1 MRKLIFLDMTAWV
14 ACAALAAACSRQ
26 PVATPR
32 PVKVKTMQAQRQTVA
47 DGQVYSGTVEETAG
61 TALSFAV
68 SGTVTQVCVHE
79 GQRVAKGTL
88 VAVLD
93 ETTLRDAHAATEA
106 AKEQAED
113 AYRRMKQ
120 LYEAG
125 SLPEIDWVEV
135 QSNLKQ
141 AQSAERM
148 ARKQLDDARL
158 YAPFAGVV
166 SQKTVEVGQNVMPG
180 MQVAKLVTVRRVK
193 VNVAVPESEIS
204 HVKVGQ
210 AVVVTVPALGDRV
223 FVGKV
228 TEKGI
233 AAHPLSRTYSIKAE
247 VDNASGDLLP
257 GMIGNMQIATSASAM
272 HYVLPSS
279 VVQTDEHNRHYLWLA
294 EKGKA
299 VRRPVVLGTLLPE
312 GVVIASGLAEGDWVI
327 VEGQQ
332 KISEGISVAL

>member
-1 MRKLIFLDMTAWV
+1 MRKLILDMAVCV
-14 ACAALAAACSRQ
+14 ACAVLATACSQQ
-26 PVATPR
+26 PAATPS
-32 PVKVKTMQAQRQTVA
+32 PVKVKAVQAHRQVVA
-47 DGQVYSGTVEETAG
+47 GGQAYSGTVEETAG

-68 SGTVTQVCVHE
+68 GGTVTQVFVHE

-93 ETTLRDAHAATEA
+93 DVTLRDAHAATVA

-120 LYEAG
+120 LHDAG
-125 SLPEIDWVEV
+125 SLPEIDWVDV
-135 QSNLKQ
+135 QSKLKQ
-141 AQSAERM
+141 AQSAESM
-148 ARKQLDDARL
+148 ARKQLGDARL

-166 SQKTVEVGQNVMPG
+166 SQKTVEVGQNVAPG
-180 MQVAKLVTVRRVK
+180 IQVAKLVTVRRVK
-193 VNVAVPESEIS
+193 VNVAVPEGEIS

-210 AVVVTVPALGDRV
+210 MVTVTVPALGDKV

-257 GMIGNMQIATSASAM
+257 GMIGNLQIATAESVM
-272 HYVLPSS
+272 HYVLPPR
-279 VVQTDEHNRHYLWLA
+279 VIQTDERNRHFLWLA

-299 VRRPVVLGTLLPE
+299 TRRFVSLGAQLPE
-312 GVVIASGLAEGDWVI
+312 GVVIASGLAEGDQVI
-327 VEGQQ
+327 VEGLQ
-332 KISEGISVAL
+332 KVSEGTNVAL